1 MWYNNLGDC
10 MINYILKYGNY
21 TFSEEPF
28 NEVDNLVFSVLAY
41 IDYNEIVS
49 NNNQNKKTLEKV
61 GQEFFNKHKNLKSY
75 LKKQIFAV
83 RNGIKILDLVR
94 NTKRF
99 KDILLY
105 NYSYIG
111 DKLQQFSAV
120 TFEIN
125 HKLIYV
131 AFEGT
136 DQLLS
141 GWEED
146 FRMVYEFP
154 VEAQKAAINYLN
166 KFTFK
171 NKKIIVGGH
180 SKGGNLALVSSMYT
194 NFIVKRKIL
203 KIYSNDGQGLRLK
216 QKNSP
221 QYKSIKERY
230 THIIPN
236 YSVVGMLLRHDTDY
250 KVVKSTKFGLESHD
264 ALTWVTEE
272 KEFKNAPLS
281 RFSKTIEECLE
292 EWLDKYTDEER
303 KRCVT
308 KIFDIF
314 REHKINSLIDIIENK
329 KNIIKLLKS
338 TMSIDK
344 EVSNMFKDLFNII
357 KKSNIDYY
365 VSKYIKNKKENE
377 LVN

>member
-1 MWYNNLGDC
+1 MLE
-10 MINYILKYGNY
+10 YILKYGNY
-21 TFSEEPF
+21 TFDEEPF
-28 NEVDNLVFSVLAY
+28 NEVDNLIFSVLAY
-41 IDYNEIVS
+41 VDYNEIVS
-49 NNNQNKKTLEKV
+49 TTNQNKKRLELV
-61 GQEFFNKHKNLKSY
+61 GKEFFSKHRDLKKY
-75 LKKQIFAV
+75 LKKQIISIK
-83 RNGIKILDLVR
+83 NGIKILDAVR

-99 KDILLY
+99 KDVLLY
-105 NYSYIG
+105 NYAYVGS
-111 DKLQQFSAV
+111 KSQQFSAV

-125 HKLIYV
+125 KKFIFV

-136 DQLLS
+136 DQLIS

-194 NFIVKRKIL
+194 NFIVKRKII

-216 QKNSP
+216 QKKSP
-221 QYKSIKERY
+221 QYTSIKERY
-230 THIIPN
+230 IHIIPN
-236 YSVVGMLLRHDTDY
+236 YSVVGMLLRHDRDY
-250 KVVKSTKFGLESHD
+250 KIVKSKKFGLEAHD
-264 ALTWVTEE
+264 ALTWITED
-272 KEFKNAPLS
+272 KHFKQVKLS
-281 RFSKTIEECLE
+281 HFSESFEECIE
-292 EWLDKYTDEER
+292 KWLDKYSDEER
-303 KRCVT
+303 KEFVT

-314 REHKINSLIDIIENK
+314 REHKINSLIDIVTEK
-329 KNIIKLLKS
+329 RNIIRILKS

-344 EVSNMFKDLFNII
+344 KVSDMIKDFFDII
-357 KKSNIDYY
+357 KKSNIEYY
-365 VSKYIKNKKENE
+365 ASKYIKNKKENE